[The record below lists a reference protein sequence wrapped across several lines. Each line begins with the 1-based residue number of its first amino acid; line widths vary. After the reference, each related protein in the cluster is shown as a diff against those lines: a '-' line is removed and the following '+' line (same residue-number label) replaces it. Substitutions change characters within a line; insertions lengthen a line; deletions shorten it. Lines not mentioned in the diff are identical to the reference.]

1 MKGDTM
7 KAWIIALTLLT
18 GVVLAGNG
26 LATERVAHNGGQS
39 ASAVSAEEKKYM
51 AKQGIQ
57 QVRLSVG
64 NKKAVVVLD
73 DNPASRDF
81 LSMLPLTL
89 TFEDYNGTEK
99 IGSLPR
105 KLKAQDA
112 PTSCDPDVGSFTYYA
127 PWGNLAIF
135 YRDFRHSNGLVPLG
149 RVESGMEVLAD
160 MRDGV
165 SIRLE
170 KME

>member
-1 MKGDTM
+1 M
-7 KAWIIALTLLT
+7 ALTILV
-18 GVVLAGNG
+18 GIGLAGNS
-26 LATERVAHNGGQS
+26 LAVDTHVEHGNGRGV
-39 ASAVSAEEKKYM
+39 SAVSGEREQDIAGQSM
-51 AKQGIQ
+51 QI
-57 QVRLSVG
+57 RLSVG
-64 NKKAVVVLD
+64 DKEAVAVLN

-89 TFEDYNGTEK
+89 AFEDYNGTEK
-99 IGSLPR
+99 ISTLPR
-105 KLKAQDA
+105 KLNTQGA
-112 PTSCDPDVGSFTYYA
+112 PSNCDPDVGSFTYYA

-149 RVESGMEVLAD
+149 HVESGMETLVD
-160 MRDGV
+160 MRNGV

>member
-1 MKGDTM
+1 MKIWLM
-7 KAWIIALTLLT
+7 LLT
-18 GVVLAGNG
+18 VLAGFTLVGNS
-26 LATERVAHNGGQS
+26 LAAERTAHDSRQKEHAIS
-39 ASAVSAEEKKYM
+39 ADGTGNMAERSV
-51 AKQGIQ
+51 
-57 QVRLSVG
+57 QVRLIVG
-64 NKKAVVVLD
+64 NEEAVVMLD

-99 IGSLPR
+99 IGALPR
-105 KLKAQDA
+105 KLDTQGA
-112 PTSCDPDVGSFTYYA
+112 PSSCDPDVGSFTYYA

-135 YRDFRHSNGLVPLG
+135 YRDFRHSSGLVPLG
-149 RVESGMEVLAD
+149 HVNSGMETLAGIH
-160 MRDGV
+160 DGV